1 MSEFREH
8 LASVAAEVEATLE
21 ALIAPTDALTTGE
34 PPLWEAMRYATLGGG
49 KRLRAYLA
57 VETAALFDVDRT
69 GALRAGASVECLHAY
84 SLVHDDLPAMDD
96 DDLRRGKP
104 TTHKAF
110 DEAIAILAGDGLQT
124 LAFEILADPAT
135 HPEGTVRAEL
145 CLGLARAAG
154 APGMVGG
161 QMIDI
166 AAETAS
172 EPFDLP
178 TITQLQAKKTGALI
192 RFSCEAGAILGQDAA
207 ARRSLAD
214 FAEHLGL
221 AFQIRDDLLDVE
233 GDEETA
239 GKRLQKDAKA
249 GKATFVSLLGVD
261 GARKAAAD
269 EVGAANAALAPFG
282 NRAKWLQAAAEF
294 AINRIS

>member
-1 MSEFREH
+1 MTFRDH
-8 LASVAAEVEATLE
+8 LASVAAEVEA
-21 ALIAPTDALTTGE
+21 ALDDLIRPADPLTTGE

-49 KRLRAYLA
+49 KRLRAFLA
-57 VETAALFDVDRT
+57 VESASMFDVDRA
-69 GALRAGASVECLHAY
+69 GAVRAGAAVECLHAY

-124 LAFEILADPAT
+124 LSFQILADPAT
-135 HPEGTVRAEL
+135 HPDGAVRAEL
-145 CLGLARAAG
+145 CLGLAMAAG
-154 APGMVGG
+154 GPGMVGG

-166 AAETAS
+166 AAETAR

-178 TITQLQAKKTGALI
+178 TITTLQAKKTGALI
-192 RFSCEAGAILGQDAA
+192 RFPCEAGAILGQDTN

-233 GDEETA
+233 GDEEKT
-239 GKRLQKDAKA
+239 GKRLQKDAEA
-249 GKATFVSLLGVD
+249 GKATFVSLLGVE
-261 GARKAAAD
+261 GARKAASD
-269 EVGAANAALAPFG
+269 EVAVANAALDGFG
-282 NRAKWLQAAAEF
+282 SRAKWLCEAARF
-294 AINRIS
+294 AIDRTS

>member
-1 MSEFREH
+1 MEFRDH
-8 LASVAAEVEATLE
+8 LASVAAEVESTLDK
-21 ALIAPTDALTTGE
+21 LIQPSEALTTGE
-34 PPLWEAMRYATLGGG
+34 PVMWEAMRYATLGGG
-49 KRLRAYLA
+49 KRLRAFLA
-57 VETAALFDVDRT
+57 VEAASLFDVDRQ
-69 GALRAGASVECLHAY
+69 GALRAAAAAECLHAY

-104 TTHKAF
+104 TTHKQF
-110 DEAIAILAGDGLQT
+110 DDAIAILAGDGLQT
-124 LAFEILADPAT
+124 LAFEILSDPAT
-135 HPEGTVRAEL
+135 HPDGTVRAEL

-166 AAETAS
+166 AAETAA

-192 RFSCEAGAILGQDAA
+192 RFSAEAGAILGQDPT
-207 ARRSLAD
+207 ARRKLVDYS
-214 FAEHLGL
+214 EHLGL

-233 GDEETA
+233 GDEA
-239 GKRLQKDAKA
+239 SMGKRLQKDDEA
-249 GKATFVSLLGVD
+249 GKATFVSHLGVD

-269 EVGAANAALAPFG
+269 EVAAANAALSDFG
-282 NRAKWLQAAAEF
+282 DKAKWLRAAADF

>member
-1 MSEFREH
+1 MTFTDQ
-8 LASVAAEVEATLE
+8 LASVAAEVETTLE
-21 ALIAPTDALTTGE
+21 QLLQPSGTLTSGE

-49 KRLRAYLA
+49 KRLRAFLA
-57 VETAALFDVDRT
+57 VESAAMFDVDRS
-69 GALRAGASVECLHAY
+69 GALRAGAAVECLHAY

-135 HPEGTVRAEL
+135 HPDGAVRAEL

-166 AAETAS
+166 AAETAAK
-172 EPFDLP
+172 PFDLP
-178 TITQLQAKKTGALI
+178 TITMLQAKKTGALI
-192 RFSCEAGAILGQDAA
+192 RVSCEVGAILAQDAD
-207 ARRSLAD
+207 ARKLLAD
-214 FAEHLGL
+214 YAEHLGL

-239 GKRLQKDAKA
+239 GKRLQKDAEA
-249 GKATFVSLLGVD
+249 GKATFVSILGVD

-269 EVGAANAALAPFG
+269 EVDAANAALATFG
-282 NRAKWLQAAAEF
+282 DRAQWLREAAGF